1 MLYDIEHTDTFG
13 GQANYSWCHRET
25 LSLSDS
31 CSERSLVMAVKSAMG
46 LTGIRCRRE
55 TMGETIAL
63 YPHNSCTVLFI
74 SPRY

>member
-1 MLYDIEHTDTFG
+1 MLYNIEHTDTFA
-13 GQANYSWCHRET
+13 GQANYSWCNRET
-25 LSLSDS
+25 INVPDNCSD
-31 CSERSLVMAVKSAMG
+31 RSLVMAAKSAMG
-46 LTGIRCRRE
+46 LTGTRCRKE